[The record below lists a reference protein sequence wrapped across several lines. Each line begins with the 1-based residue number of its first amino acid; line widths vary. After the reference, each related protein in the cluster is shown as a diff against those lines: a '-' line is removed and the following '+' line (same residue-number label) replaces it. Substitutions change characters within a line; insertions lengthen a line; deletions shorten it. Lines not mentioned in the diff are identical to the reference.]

1 MLLHDIATRAA
12 TQQRLS
18 EQTPQ
23 RQRFILKRRY
33 DASRALESLV
43 FLFRQVFGGHDE
55 IAFFITPIFFTPQ
68 TFFFFLFLLF
78 FGILIFFYD
87 DGR

>member
-55 IAFFITPIFFTPQ
+55 IAFLITPIFIFSQASFSSLGIPY
-68 TFFFFLFLLF
+68 FFFHMLV
-78 FGILIFFYD
+78 IF
-87 DGR
+87 